1 MNKSSFLFLG
11 LLAALLLF
19 LPLTEEKPATGWP
32 LRYTPLIDWGLGVH
46 EVMHLMKGH
55 EQLDRSDNELHYR
68 GRGPVLCYSYLF
80 SGGRLVSSAAVLD
93 TRQVC
98 SRTVTAFDGFDKVP
112 LERDM
117 FVDLKSS
124 TVGQVGYAGSYPVLC
139 WTAFD
144 HALTDAHAH

>member
-1 MNKSSFLFLG
+1 MNKLSFLFLG
-11 LLAALLLF
+11 LLAALLL
-19 LPLTEEKPATGWP
+19 LPLTEERAARGWP
-32 LRYTPLIDWGLGVH
+32 LRYTPLTDWGLGVH
-46 EVMHLMKGH
+46 EVMHLMNTH
-55 EQLDRSDNELHYR
+55 ELLDRSDGELHYR

-93 TRQVC
+93 TRLVR
-98 SRTVTAFDGFDKVP
+98 SRTLTAFDGFDKVP

-139 WTAFD
+139 WTALD
-144 HALTDAHAH
+144 HALADAYAH